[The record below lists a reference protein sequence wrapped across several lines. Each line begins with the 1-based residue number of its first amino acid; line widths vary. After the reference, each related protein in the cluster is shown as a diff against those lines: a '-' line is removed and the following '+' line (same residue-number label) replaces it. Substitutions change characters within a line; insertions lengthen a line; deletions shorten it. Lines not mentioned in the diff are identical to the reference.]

1 MKYIIIKLINHFF
14 PNRVYKMRTGLAKGL
29 YGTGGF
35 QFIPRIKK
43 QAREDLFLTNHNY
56 KNKVV
61 FDIGTWI
68 GLHTLFFAKSVQP
81 MGKVFSFEPNPF
93 NYQELLRNIGVNN
106 FNNIQTFQLAVGSSE
121 YKEQLIFDSTHRS
134 TGSLNKNIQTDL
146 MHGNTVEKIE
156 IDVVSLDYFITK
168 EGLPFPEFIKIDV
181 EGFEF
186 DVLQGMNT
194 ILENRKPELFIEI
207 HGATKAEKESN
218 ILNIVDLLKKYNY
231 NIKLVETDEII
242 TIENTTKAR
251 EGHIFCY

>member
-1 MKYIIIKLINHFF
+1 MKQIIIKLINLFF
-14 PNRVYKMRTGLAKGL
+14 PNRVYLMRTGLAKGL

-43 QAREDLFLTNHNY
+43 QAREDLFLINHNL

-81 MGKVFSFEPNPF
+81 KGKVFSFEPNPF
-93 NYQELLRNIGVNN
+93 NYKELLRNIGVNN

-121 YKEQLIFDSTHRS
+121 YKDQLIFDSTHRS
-134 TGSLNKNIQTDL
+134 TGSLDKNIQTDL

-156 IDVVSLDYFITK
+156 IDVVSLDYFLSK
-168 EGLPFPEFIKIDV
+168 EGLPSPEFIKIDV

-186 DVLQGMNT
+186 DVLNGMKN
-194 ILENRKPELFIEI
+194 ILENKKPELFIEI
-207 HGATKAEKESN
+207 HGATIAEKESN

-242 TIENTTKAR
+242 TIKNTTKAR